1 MHKILFIFLVF
12 PSFLFS
18 QDRADEILNKV
29 SKKTASYSNI
39 EAHFTNTIISK
50 AADINES
57 QKGVLFLQ
65 GDLYRLELK
74 EQTIIS
80 NGESNW
86 IHLIDENEV
95 QITEVD
101 EEEESMNPSKMF
113 TIYQEGYKTQF
124 VSENSDLYII
134 DLIPEESGS
143 FIKVELRI
151 NKKEARI
158 DGFTLFDKNGGKY
171 TYDVNLFK
179 VNQSFDNDFFQFNYN
194 EHPNVDVIDLR

>member
-1 MHKILFIFLVF
+1 MHKILFIFLTF

-18 QDRADEILNKV
+18 QDRADEILNIV

-39 EAHFTNTIISK
+39 EAHFTNTIISE

-57 QKGVLFLQ
+57 QKGVLYVQ

-95 QITEVD
+95 QIIEVD
-101 EEEESMNPSKMF
+101 EEEESV
-113 TIYQEGYKTQF
+113 
-124 VSENSDLYII
+124 VSDEKNKLESAVTWLLRDVEEEEEAKVDDVEEN
-134 DLIPEESGS
+134 
-143 FIKVELRI
+143 
-151 NKKEARI
+151 A
-158 DGFTLFDKNGGKY
+158 
-171 TYDVNLFK
+171 
-179 VNQSFDNDFFQFNYN
+179 
-194 EHPNVDVIDLR
+194 H